1 MITPQPRSLP
11 ALTTRLLLAGFLF
24 AMPASL
30 LTPRQESQSSNQ
42 PASGNSR
49 PQEGE
54 RVWRRMAEY
63 SIRAKVPVLGDI
75 GHVGTFAIEEEV
87 RRNGDFL
94 DKIFRISGSSK
105 PELVKKGKDYS
116 GELEVVR
123 PLPLKGENGSDGP
136 GVGKTGTAISL
147 SSGYFK
153 KNGIIEAES
162 IVFFLGHALSR
173 RENGSEKKVQGSFG
187 CLISAIEHFLE
198 CEVSEGDVFESRFIL
213 GARPFLFKCEVGR
226 ATLIQSQGAKV
237 FPIDFTIYDG
247 VERDDKGRPKV
258 VKKKGGIRLWLSKE
272 EPYKDTY
279 LRLMIQYRWYLTL
292 QMDIV
297 KSTG

>member
-1 MITPQPRSLP
+1 MIIHRQRSLP
-11 ALTTRLLLAGFLF
+11 ALTTRLLLASALIVW
-24 AMPASL
+24 PAVL
-30 LTPRQESQSSNQ
+30 LSPPQESQSNIQ
-42 PASGNSR
+42 PASGTSR
-49 PQEGE
+49 LREGE
-54 RVWRRMAEY
+54 SVWRRLTEY
-63 SIRAKVPVLGDI
+63 SIKARVPVLGDI

-87 RRNGDFL
+87 RRNGDSL

-123 PLPLKGENGSDGP
+123 PLPMRGGDGRDGP
-136 GVGKTGTAISL
+136 GVGKTGTAISS

-162 IVFFLGHALSR
+162 IIFFLDHALSR
-173 RENGSEKKVQGSFG
+173 RERGSEKRVEGSCG

-198 CEVSEGDVFESRFIL
+198 CEIREGDVFESRFVL
-213 GARPFLFKCEVGR
+213 GGRPFIFRCDVGR

-237 FPIDFTIYDG
+237 FPIDFTTYDG
-247 VERDDKGRPKV
+247 VERDDKGRPKM
-258 VKKKGGIRLWLSKE
+258 VKRRGGIRLWLSKE

-279 LRLMIQYRWYLTL
+279 LRLMIQYKWYLIL
-292 QMDIV
+292 QMEMV
-297 KSTG
+297 KST